1 MTLNVGTG
9 AQVIVLD
16 EQRPPHFSD
25 EALALRF
32 AERHAGVLRYVAAWG
47 KWLMWKNGQR
57 WCFDDTLNV
66 YDRARHICREAA
78 SQANELRIQMAV
90 ASAKTVAAVERL
102 ARTDRRL
109 AATTDQWDADPWA
122 LNTPSGIVDL
132 RTGAVRP
139 ARPED
144 YCTKTTAVAPD
155 GQCPLWKSF
164 LWRITGGS
172 EELIDYLQRILGYS
186 LTGITR
192 EHALFFAYG
201 TGANGKSVLISTV
214 AGILAEYHTTA
225 PIETFTA
232 SNSDRHPTDLARL
245 RGARLVTASET
256 EEGRPWAEAKIK
268 ALTGGDRIAARFMR
282 QDFFEF
288 TPIFKLLIAG
298 NHTPSLRSVDE
309 AIRRRL
315 HLIPF
320 SVTIPIEERDPLL
333 SEKLREEW
341 PGILGWMI
349 EGCRKW
355 QATGLQVP
363 DIVRSATKSY
373 LDKEDAVGSWIDDCC
388 DRDPQSTETSAA
400 LWASWLAWARREGEP
415 EGSRKSFSQKLESK
429 GFLSGRTNRGRFFR
443 GLRIR

>member
-1 MTLNVGTG
+1 M
-9 AQVIVLD
+9 
-16 EQRPPHFSD
+16 PP
-25 EALALRF
+25 
-32 AERHAGVLRYVAAWG
+32 
-47 KWLMWKNGQR
+47 
-57 WCFDDTLNV
+57 
-66 YDRARHICREAA
+66 
-78 SQANELRIQMAV
+78 
-90 ASAKTVAAVERL
+90 
-102 ARTDRRL
+102 
-109 AATTDQWDADPWA
+109 
-122 LNTPSGIVDL
+122 
-132 RTGAVRP
+132 
-139 ARPED
+139 
-144 YCTKTTAVAPD
+144 
-155 GQCPLWKSF
+155 WKSF

-214 AGILAEYHTTA
+214 AGILAEYHKTA

-232 SNSDRHPTDLARL
+232 SNSDRHPTELARL

-268 ALTGGDRIAARFMR
+268 ALTGGDNIAARFMR

-288 TPIFKLLIAG
+288 TPSFKLLIAG
-298 NHTPSLRSVDE
+298 NHMPSLRSVDE

-320 SVTIPIEERDPLL
+320 SVTIPSAERDPRL

-341 PGILGWMI
+341 PGILAWMI

-355 QATGLQVP
+355 QETGLQVP
-363 DIVRSATKSY
+363 EIVRSATKSY
-373 LDKEDAVGSWIDDCC
+373 LDTEDAVGSWIDDCC

-400 LWASWLAWARREGEP
+400 LWASWSAWAKKEGEP
-415 EGSRKSFSQKLESK
+415 EGSRKSFSLKLESK
-429 GFLSGRTNRGRFFR
+429 GFRSGRSNKSRFFW

>member
-1 MTLNVGTG
+1 
-9 AQVIVLD
+9 
-16 EQRPPHFSD
+16 
-25 EALALRF
+25 
-32 AERHAGVLRYVAAWG
+32 
-47 KWLMWKNGQR
+47 LMWNGQH

-66 YDRARHICREAA
+66 FDRVRHICREAA
-78 SQANELRIQMAV
+78 SEADKRRIQMAV

-102 ARTDRRL
+102 SRTDRRL

-132 RTGAVRP
+132 RSGSVRP

-144 YCTKTTAVAPD
+144 YCTKNTAVAPD
-155 GQCPLWKSF
+155 GPCPLWKSF
-164 LWRITGGS
+164 LWRVTDGS

-186 LTGITR
+186 LTGITQ

-201 TGANGKSVLISTV
+201 TGANGKGVLMNTV
-214 AGILAEYHTTA
+214 AGILAEYHKTA
-225 PIETFTA
+225 PIETFIAT
-232 SNSDRHPTDLARL
+232 NSDRHPTDLARL

-256 EEGRPWAEAKIK
+256 EEDHPWAEAKIK

-320 SVTIPIEERDPLL
+320 SVTIPSAERDPLL
-333 SEKLREEW
+333 SEKLRVEW
-341 PGILGWMI
+341 PGIL
-349 EGCRKW
+349 
-355 QATGLQVP
+355 A
-363 DIVRSATKSY
+363 
-373 LDKEDAVGSWIDDCC
+373 
-388 DRDPQSTETSAA
+388 
-400 LWASWLAWARREGEP
+400 
-415 EGSRKSFSQKLESK
+415 
-429 GFLSGRTNRGRFFR
+429 
-443 GLRIR
+443 

>member
-1 MTLNVGTG
+1 MNLNVPTG

-32 AERHAGVLRYVAAWG
+32 AERHADVLRYVAAWVR
-47 KWLMWKNGQR
+47 WLMWNGQH
-57 WCFDDTLNV
+57 WCFDDTLHV
-66 YDRARHICREAA
+66 FDRVRQICREAA
-78 SQANELRIQMAV
+78 SEANEPRIQMAV

-109 AATTDQWDADPWA
+109 AARTDQWDADPWV
-122 LNTPSGIVDL
+122 LNTPGGIVDL
-132 RTGAVRP
+132 RIGAVRP

-155 GQCPLWKSF
+155 GRMPPMEIFPLAHH
-164 LWRITGGS
+164 RR
-172 EELIDYLQRILGYS
+172 QRRTNRLS
-186 LTGITR
+186 ATDPWLLAHR
-192 EHALFFAYG
+192 DHARARAVFRYG

-214 AGILAEYHTTA
+214 AGILAEYHKTA

-268 ALTGGDRIAARFMR
+268 ALTGGDSIAARFMR

-298 NHTPSLRSVDE
+298 NHMPSLRSVDE

-320 SVTIPIEERDPLL
+320 SVTIPAEERDPI
-333 SEKLREEW
+333 SREKSARNGLAFW
-341 PGILGWMI
+341 PG
-349 EGCRKW
+349 
-355 QATGLQVP
+355 
-363 DIVRSATKSY
+363 
-373 LDKEDAVGSWIDDCC
+373 
-388 DRDPQSTETSAA
+388 
-400 LWASWLAWARREGEP
+400 
-415 EGSRKSFSQKLESK
+415 
-429 GFLSGRTNRGRFFR
+429 
-443 GLRIR
+443 

>member
-1 MTLNVGTG
+1 MNLNVPTG

-32 AERHAGVLRYVAAWG
+32 AERHADVLRYVAAWG
-47 KWLMWKNGQR
+47 KWLTWNGQH
-57 WCFDDTLNV
+57 WCFDDTLHV
-66 YDRARHICREAA
+66 FDRVRQICREAA
-78 SQANELRIQMAV
+78 SEANEPRIQMAI

-109 AATTDQWDADPWA
+109 AARTDQWDADPWL
-122 LNTPSGIVDL
+122 LNTPGGIVDL
-132 RTGAVRP
+132 RIEAVRP
-139 ARPED
+139 TCPED
-144 YCTKTTAVAPD
+144 YCTKTTAVAPYS
-155 GQCPLWKSF
+155 GCQLWKTF
-164 LWRITGGS
+164 LRRITGGS

-186 LTGITR
+186 LTGITQ

-201 TGANGKSVLISTV
+201 TGANGKGVLMNTV
-214 AGILAEYHTTA
+214 AGILAEYHKTA
-225 PIETFTA
+225 PIETFIA

-256 EEGRPWAEAKIK
+256 EEGRAWAEAKIK
-268 ALTGGDRIAARFMR
+268 ALTGGDSIAARFMR

-288 TPIFKLLIAG
+288 TPSFKLLIAG
-298 NHTPSLRSVDE
+298 NHMPSLRSVDE

-320 SVTIPIEERDPLL
+320 SVTIPSGERDPLL
-333 SEKLREEW
+333 SEKLRGEW
-341 PGILGWMI
+341 PGILAWMI

-355 QATGLQVP
+355 QSMGLQVP
-363 DIVRSATKSY
+363 EVVRSATKSY
-373 LDKEDAVGSWIDDCC
+373 FDTEDAVGIWIDDCC
-388 DRDPQSTETSAA
+388 DRDPQAKETSAA
-400 LWASWLAWARREGEP
+400 LWASWSVWAKKEGEA
-415 EGSRKSFSQKLESK
+415 EGTRKSLSQKLQGK
-429 GFLSGRTNRGRFFR
+429 GCHPDRTNRRRIFW